1 MKEFINLL
9 ERKIE
14 GCDAL
19 GGLEREKA
27 VYQSVL
33 KDYKKQLNLCG
44 VVKRYRPKDGN
55 DALRFL
61 KENKEIEVANI
72 VAFDMAKILEENT
85 DYLFSFKKNL
95 WNKGWTGFKIK

>member
-1 MKEFINLL
+1 MTKETIKEQVELLGIN
-9 ERKIE
+9 
-14 GCDAL
+14 
-19 GGLEREKA
+19 
-27 VYQSVL
+27 V
-33 KDYKKQLNLCG
+33 

-85 DYLFSFKKNL
+85 DYNFSFKKNL
-95 WNKGWTGFKIK
+95 WSKVWTGFKIR

>member
-1 MKEFINLL
+1 MTRETIKEQAELLGIN
-9 ERKIE
+9 
-14 GCDAL
+14 
-19 GGLEREKA
+19 
-27 VYQSVL
+27 V
-33 KDYKKQLNLCG
+33 

-85 DYLFSFKKNL
+85 DYNFSFKKNL
-95 WNKGWTGFKIK
+95 WNEGWAGFKIR

>member
-1 MKEFINLL
+1 MEKETIKEQAELLGIN
-9 ERKIE
+9 
-14 GCDAL
+14 
-19 GGLEREKA
+19 
-27 VYQSVL
+27 V
-33 KDYKKQLNLCG
+33 

-85 DYLFSFKKNL
+85 DYNFSFKKNL
-95 WNKGWTGFKIK
+95 WNKGWTGFKVR